1 MSDARVLAERILV
14 ADDDRTTRFAISSM
28 LKKAGYAVTA
38 VKDGAEALRNIQQTK
53 FDLAFLDIWMPELT
67 GLEVLARVRAGESH
81 PKIVIMT
88 SDGTPETLLRAIRE
102 QAYEYLSKPF
112 PPKEAVEVAQRA
124 LKQDASPPIEVI
136 SARPHWVE
144 LLIPCTREAAE
155 RIQSFLMKLEADLP
169 DDLRNTIGLAFRELL
184 LNAVEWGGK
193 LDPNR
198 KVRIAHVR
206 SSRMLLYRVADPG
219 LGFSFKG
226 LTHAAVGQPAE
237 EPIAHVTIR
246 DQLGI
251 RPGGFGIAMTRAM
264 ADELIYN
271 EAQNEVIF
279 IKYLTSSA
287 DVSGKS
293 EVSLRASNKTLVLNP
308 SSVPT
313 RCCSPSVRMDNPCS
327 TPSFASQRFVESD
340 SAVAAVRIT

>member
-1 MSDARVLAERILV
+1 MSRTSVLAEKILV
-14 ADDDRTTRFAISSM
+14 ADDDRTTRFAISS
-28 LKKAGYAVTA
+28 LLRKAGYAVTA
-38 VKDGAEALRNIQQTK
+38 AKDGAEALRNIQK
-53 FDLAFLDIWMPELT
+53 KSFGLAFLDIWMPKLT

-81 PKIVIMT
+81 PKIIIMT
-88 SDGTPETLLRAIRE
+88 SDGTPESLLRAIRE
-102 QAYEYLSKPF
+102 QAYEYVSKPF
-112 PPKEAVEVAQRA
+112 PLNEVVEVARRA
-124 LKQDASPPIEVI
+124 LKRDASPPIEVI
-136 SARPHWVE
+136 SARPHWLE

-219 LGFSFKG
+219 PGFSFKG
-226 LTHAAVGQPAE
+226 LTHAAVGQPAD
-237 EPIAHVTIR
+237 EPIAHVNVR

-251 RPGGFGIAMTRAM
+251 RPGGFGIAMIRAM
-264 ADELIYN
+264 ADELLYN

-279 IKYLTSSA
+279 IKYLTPSA
-287 DVSGKS
+287 GVSGAA
-293 EVSLRASNKTLVLNP
+293 EGSLESNQLI
-308 SSVPT
+308 
-313 RCCSPSVRMDNPCS
+313 
-327 TPSFASQRFVESD
+327 A
-340 SAVAAVRIT
+340 

>member
-1 MSDARVLAERILV
+1 MGHTPASPHKILV

-38 VKDGAEALRNIQQTK
+38 VKNGAEALRNIQKTN
-53 FDLAFLDIWMPELT
+53 FALAFLDIWMPELT

-81 PKIVIMT
+81 PKVIIMT
-88 SDGTPETLLRAIRE
+88 SDGTPENVLHAIRE
-102 QAYEYLSKPF
+102 QAYEYVSKPF
-112 PPKEAVEVAQRA
+112 LPKEAVELVDRA

-136 SARPHWVE
+136 SAKPHWVE

-169 DDLRNTIGLAFRELL
+169 RDLRNTIGLAFRELL
-184 LNAVEWGGK
+184 LNAVEWGGH

-219 LGFSFKG
+219 PGFSFKG
-226 LTHAAVGQPAE
+226 LTHAAVGQPADD
-237 EPIAHVTIR
+237 PVAHMAVR

-251 RPGGFGIAMTRAM
+251 RPGGFGIAMTRSM

-279 IKYLTSSA
+279 VKYLTSA
-287 DVSGKS
+287 TVS
-293 EVSLRASNKTLVLNP
+293 ET
-308 SSVPT
+308 
-313 RCCSPSVRMDNPCS
+313 
-327 TPSFASQRFVESD
+327 
-340 SAVAAVRIT
+340 AAK